1 MFPVSHTSQTEMS
14 DLRLRREGNT
24 QRFIYM
30 FRFVNKFQTGFGF
43 YKQVEGRKI
52 QKQKR
57 KSGRTPFY
65 YDEYCVALIRER
77 IDYSF
82 GGIHLVDRL

>member
-1 MFPVSHTSQTEMS
+1 MQAYRQTEMS

-43 YKQVEGRKI
+43 PNKSRVGKFI
-52 QKQKR
+52 NKKQKA
-57 KSGRTPFY
+57 GGLLYF
-65 YDEYCVALIRER
+65 DEYCVALIRER